1 MALSAEEIAH
11 AFDLF
16 APLGPLSTRKMFGG
30 LSIYCDGIIF
40 AIVMSDGR
48 VLLKGAGGMQPHFE
62 DMGLERWAY
71 NRKNGSATNMPYWHL
86 PDTALDD
93 AEEASALAQQAL
105 AHL

>member
-1 MALSAEEIAH
+1 MALSQEEIEH
-11 AFDLF
+11 ALDLF

-48 VLLKGAGGMQPHFE
+48 ILLKGAGPMQIQFE

-71 NRKNGSATNMPYWHL
+71 TRKDGSATNMPYWHL

-93 AEEASALAQQAL
+93 AEEASALARQAF